1 MADKNS
7 YSGKKKAA
15 GLIFFEGK
23 EKPRQYVIFQRA
35 LVKGQCSMEVF
46 TTTSLQLEYSFLDKE
61 QCEIYQR
68 DGEWFYKNL
77 SENVFTFVGLA
88 VFTAILDRLRVRLRA
103 SVGIVL
109 LPLSHVVQQQ
119 DLFSFP
125 LL

>member
-46 TTTSLQLEYSFLDKE
+46 IRT
-61 QCEIYQR
+61 C
-68 DGEWFYKNL
+68 
-77 SENVFTFVGLA
+77 
-88 VFTAILDRLRVRLRA
+88 LRMF
-103 SVGIVL
+103 
-109 LPLSHVVQQQ
+109 LPL
-119 DLFSFP
+119 
-125 LL
+125 